1 MSTETTAQDRFLEK
15 SLFDLFR
22 DLRDAKFY
30 ILGGILAFLVAGFV
44 FLSFATPYYS
54 ASIILSPASPIG
66 QNSYKMSQPS
76 DPRLWQ
82 SQSVRNYPDFI
93 RFENKYS
100 APSVARLLLEDKAI
114 YEGLAKDK
122 AFVFSSVDLPRES
135 GALAAYLSRR
145 VRLEPVGNTPLRRLT
160 YYHPD
165 PVFASYL
172 LTRLHHITDMLI
184 RQGIRI
190 ETQER
195 IAYLQDALIRTA
207 NPDHRRALTDL
218 LMEQERLR
226 MLVSIEQPYAA
237 SVVEPS
243 APSVK
248 PEWPDFALVLVV
260 FSLLGAVFGFIIF
273 GFRSSHG

>member
-1 MSTETTAQDRFLEK
+1 MSTQIHEQDRLLEK

-22 DLRDAKFY
+22 DLRDAKYY
-30 ILGGILAFLVAGFV
+30 IFCGVFVFLVAGGV
-44 FLSFATPYYS
+44 FLSLAVPFHKAE
-54 ASIILSPASPIG
+54 IILSPASPIG
-66 QNSYKMSQPS
+66 QNSFRLSQPS

-100 APSVARLLLEDKAI
+100 APSVARLLIEDKKI
-114 YEGLAKDK
+114 PEGLSADK
-122 AFVFSSVDLPRES
+122 AFTFSSVDVPRD
-135 GALAAYLSRR
+135 GNVLAEYLSKR
-145 VRLEPVGNTPLRRLT
+145 VRLEPVGNSPLRRMT

-165 PVFASYL
+165 PVFAAYL
-172 LTRLHHITDMLI
+172 LTRLHLITDMLI

-195 IAYLQDALIRTA
+195 IAYLQDALSRTA

-243 APSVK
+243 SASVK
-248 PEWPDFALVLVV
+248 PEWPDFSLVLVV
-260 FSLLGAVFGFIIF
+260 FSLLGGLFGFTLF
-273 GFRSSHG
+273 GFRSGHG